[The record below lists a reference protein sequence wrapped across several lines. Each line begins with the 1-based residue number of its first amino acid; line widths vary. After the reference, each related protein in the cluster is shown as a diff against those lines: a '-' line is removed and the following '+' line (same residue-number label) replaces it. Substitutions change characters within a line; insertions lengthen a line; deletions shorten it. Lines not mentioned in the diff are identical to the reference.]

1 MKIKCPAC
9 GHEIET
15 EPTVLTPIEF
25 ICEPCFDRLWTLAAQ
40 SLPN

>member
-1 MKIKCPAC
+1 MKIKYPSC

-15 EPTVLTPIEF
+15 EPTVLTSIEF
-25 ICEPCFDRLWTLAAQ
+25 ICEPCFERLWDVAAK